1 MINITN
7 LSKNYGAK
15 VLFENI
21 SLNINQGEKI
31 GLIGPNGTGKSTLFS
46 LILQEIESSKG
57 EVRVNK
63 GVHIGYLPQELSF
76 SRPDIKVLD
85 GIPPV
90 TPAADSV
97 RGGEAE
103 KSEHTVL
110 TELTEGD
117 ERIMR
122 LNKEKEALESKNEAG
137 SKRYG
142 EVLHELETLGFFEL
156 EHKAEKILSGLG
168 FKERDFNRPISQ
180 MSGGWQMRALLAKL
194 LTYHYDLLLLDE
206 PTNYLDLNAALWLK
220 DYLAAFRGTFIM
232 ISHDRAFLTD
242 VTNYTLILE
251 NGSIFKVQGNYEHYE
266 EIKAQKRTHLV
277 KQSKEQDKKMQQ
289 LEKFVARFHAQ
300 PNKAASVRAKRRVL
314 EKMDEDKIVLPPD
327 PRQSIHNFVFPQTR
341 RSGHRVISLE
351 GISKAYGDIQVYKD
365 LGFEITQGEKA
376 VLAGENGAGKSTLL
390 KILAGI
396 AGIDSGNRVVG
407 HNVDIGYFSQAR
419 TDVLNIENTVLQEAY
434 SAAPGYMIEESI
446 RTILG
451 AFLFSGDD
459 AEKKVKVLSGGEKS
473 RLILAKLLI
482 NPPNFLLLDEP
493 TTHLD
498 VDAVE
503 ALVRALKNYEG
514 TIVFISHDI
523 YFVSSVANNVFEVKE
538 GRIRKFPGT
547 FDYYLEK
554 RDTFVD
560 TEEVKKSKTISH
572 KLVDE
577 VTGKAKAE
585 EHLRKAEE
593 KKRKANNSLIRDRIN
608 KLLKKKEELE
618 LESYAK
624 ARALSNPHF
633 YRDEETAKEYGRRMK
648 EIEKLNLEI
657 DSQIKALENQII

>member
-21 SLNINQGEKI
+21 SLNINEGEKI

-46 LILQEIESSKG
+46 LILQETEASSG

-63 GVHIGYLPQELSF
+63 GVHIGYLPQEASF
-76 SRPDIKVLD
+76 
-85 GIPPV
+85 
-90 TPAADSV
+90 
-97 RGGEAE
+97 

-110 TELTEGD
+110 AELTEGD
-117 ERIMR
+117 DRLMR
-122 LNKEKEALESKNEAG
+122 FKKEKEALESKNEAG

-156 EHKAEKILSGLG
+156 EHKAKKILSGLG
-168 FKERDFNRPISQ
+168 FKEIDFNRQISQ

-220 DYLAAFRGTFIM
+220 DYLATFRGTFIM

-266 EIKAQKRTHLV
+266 EIKAQRLTHLV
-277 KQSKEQDKKMQQ
+277 KQSKEQDKKIQQ
-289 LEKFVARFHAQ
+289 LGKFVARFHAQ

-314 EKMDEDKIVLPPD
+314 EKMEEEKVVLPPD
-327 PRQSIHNFVFPQTR
+327 PRQSIHDFVFPQTR
-341 RSGHRVISLE
+341 RSGHRIITLE
-351 GISKAYGDIQVYKD
+351 KIAKSYGNIKVYEGLD
-365 LGFEITQGEKA
+365 FEIVQGEKA

-396 AGIDSGNRVVG
+396 VDIDSGSRVVG
-407 HNVDIGYFSQAR
+407 HNVDIGYFSQTR
-419 TDVLNIENTVLQEAY
+419 TDVLNVENTVLQEAY
-434 SAAPGYMIEESI
+434 SAAPGYTTEESI

-459 AEKKVKVLSGGEKS
+459 ADKKVKVLSGGEKS

-498 VDAVE
+498 VDAVD
-503 ALVRALKNYEG
+503 ALVRALNSYEG

-523 YFVSSVANNVFEVKE
+523 YFVSAVANNVFEVKG

-547 FDYYLEK
+547 FDYYLQK
-554 RDTFVD
+554 RDSFID
-560 TEEVKKSKTISH
+560 TVEAEKPKVHAH
-572 KLVDE
+572 KPVDE
-577 VTGKAKAE
+577 IKEKVKE
-585 EHLRKAEE
+585 QERLLKAEE
-593 KKRKANNSLIRDRIN
+593 KKRKTNNSVIRDKIN

-648 EIEKLNLEI
+648 EIEKLILEI
-657 DSQIKALENQII
+657 DGQIKALENQIV

>member
-7 LSKNYGAK
+7 LSKNYGSK
-15 VLFENI
+15 ILFKDV

-46 LILQEIESSKG
+46 LILQEIESSAG
-57 EVRVNK
+57 EVRLNK
-63 GVHIGYLPQELSF
+63 GVHIGYLPQEASF
-76 SRPDIKVLD
+76 TSQR
-85 GIPPV
+85 
-90 TPAADSV
+90 
-97 RGGEAE
+97 
-103 KSEHTVL
+103 TVL
-110 TELTEGD
+110 AELTEGD

-122 LNKEKEALESKNEAG
+122 LKKEKETLELSNAAG

-142 EVLHELETLGFFEL
+142 DILHELETLGFFEL

-168 FKERDFNRPISQ
+168 FKERDFNRLIVQ
-180 MSGGWQMRALLAKL
+180 MSGGWQMRTLLAKL

-220 DYLAAFRGTFIM
+220 DYLAGFRGTFIM
-232 ISHDRAFLTD
+232 ISHDKSFLTD

-251 NGSIFKVQGNYEHYE
+251 NGSITKVHGNYEHYE
-266 EIKAQKRTHLV
+266 EIKEQRRIHLV
-277 KQSKEQDKKMQQ
+277 KQSKEQDKKIEQ

-314 EKMDEDKIVLPPD
+314 ERMDEEKIVVPPD
-327 PRQSIHNFVFPQTR
+327 PRESIHTFNFPQTR
-341 RSGHRVISLE
+341 RSGHLVIRLE
-351 GISKAYGDIQVYKD
+351 EISKAYGDIQVYQGLD
-365 LGFEITQGEKA
+365 FEITQGEKA

-396 AGIDSGNRVVG
+396 VEIDSGNRVVG
-407 HNVDIGYFSQAR
+407 HNVDIGYFSQTR
-419 TDVLNIENTVLQEAY
+419 TDVLNVENTVLQEAY
-434 SAAPGYMIEESI
+434 SAAPGYATEESI

-498 VDAVE
+498 VDAVD
-503 ALVRALKNYEG
+503 ALVRALKSYEG

-523 YFVSSVANNVFEVKE
+523 YFVSSVANNVFEVKG

-554 RDTFVD
+554 RDTLTD
-560 TEEVKKSKTISH
+560 AQSPAKPKIKPVKP
-572 KLVDE
+572 VDE
-577 VTGKAKAE
+577 SKEKAKE
-585 EHLRKAEE
+585 QEQLRKSEE
-593 KKRKANNSLIRDRIN
+593 KKRKANNSILRDKIN
-608 KLLKKKEELE
+608 KIIKKKEELE

-624 ARALSNPHF
+624 ARALSSPHF

-648 EIEKLNLEI
+648 EIESLLREM
-657 DSQIKALENQII
+657 DGQIKALENQII

>member
-7 LSKNYGAK
+7 LSKNYGSK
-15 VLFENI
+15 ILFKDV

-46 LILQEIESSKG
+46 LILQEIETSQG
-57 EVRVNK
+57 EVRLNK
-63 GVHIGYLPQELSF
+63 GVHIGYLPQESSF
-76 SRPDIKVLD
+76 
-85 GIPPV
+85 
-90 TPAADSV
+90 T
-97 RGGEAE
+97 
-103 KSEHTVL
+103 SERTVL
-110 TELTEGD
+110 AELTEGD

-122 LNKEKEALESKNEAG
+122 FKKEKESLESANQAG
-137 SKRYG
+137 HQRYG
-142 EVLHELETLGFFEL
+142 DILHDLETLGFFEL
-156 EHKAEKILSGLG
+156 EHKAKKILSGLG

-220 DYLAAFRGTFIM
+220 DYLAGFRGTFIM

-251 NGSIFKVQGNYEHYE
+251 NGSITKVVGNYKHYE
-266 EIKAQKRTHLV
+266 EIKAQKRIHLI
-277 KQSKEQDKKMQQ
+277 KQSKEQDKKIEQ

-314 EKMDEDKIVLPPD
+314 EKMDEEKVILPPE
-327 PRQSIHNFVFPQTR
+327 PRQSIGNFTFPQTR
-341 RSGHRVISLE
+341 RSGHQVIKLE
-351 GISKAYGDIQVYKD
+351 GISKAYGDIRVYEGLD
-365 LGFEITQGEKA
+365 FEITQGEKA

-396 AGIDSGNRVVG
+396 VEIDSGNRVLG
-407 HNVDIGYFSQAR
+407 YNVDVGYFSQTR

-434 SAAPGYMIEESI
+434 SAAPGYTTEESI

-498 VDAVE
+498 VDAVD

-523 YFVSSVANNVFEVKE
+523 YFVSSVANNVFEVKS
-538 GRIRKFPGT
+538 GRIRKFPGA

-554 RDTFVD
+554 RDTLTDV
-560 TEEVKKSKTISH
+560 ESAVKSKIKPTKQIDQA
-572 KLVDE
+572 KEKIKEDE
-577 VTGKAKAE
+577 QLAKSQ
-585 EHLRKAEE
+585 E
-593 KKRKANNSLIRDRIN
+593 KKRKANNSVIRDKIN
-608 KLLKKKEELE
+608 KILKKKEDLE

-633 YRDEETAKEYGRRMK
+633 YRDEEIAKEYGRRMK
-648 EIEKLNLEI
+648 EIEKLLLEM
-657 DSQIKALENQII
+657 DAQIKALENQIV

>member
-1 MINITN
+1 MINIAN
-7 LSKNYGAK
+7 LSKNYGPK
-15 VLFENI
+15 VLFKDI

-46 LILQEIESSKG
+46 LILQETEPSSG

-63 GVHIGYLPQELSF
+63 GMHIGYLPQEASF
-76 SRPDIKVLD
+76 
-85 GIPPV
+85 
-90 TPAADSV
+90 
-97 RGGEAE
+97 

-110 TELTEGD
+110 AELTEGD

-122 LNKEKEALESKNEAG
+122 LKEEKERLESKNDAD
-137 SKRYG
+137 SKHYG

-156 EHKAEKILSGLG
+156 EYKAKKILSGLG
-168 FKERDFNRPISQ
+168 FKEGDFSRPINQ
-180 MSGGWQMRALLAKL
+180 MSGGWQMRALLGKL

-220 DYLAAFRGTFIM
+220 DYLADFQGTFIM
-232 ISHDRAFLTD
+232 ISHDKAFLTD

-251 NGSIFKVQGNYEHYE
+251 NGAISKVHGNYEHYE
-266 EIKAQKRTHLV
+266 EIKAQKRIHLV
-277 KQSKEQDKKMQQ
+277 KQFKEQDKKIKQ
-289 LEKFVARFHAQ
+289 LDKFVARFHAQ

-314 EKMDEDKIVLPPD
+314 ERMEEEKVIVPSD
-327 PRQSIHNFVFPQTR
+327 PRESIGNFSFPQTR
-341 RSGHRVISLE
+341 KSGHKVINLE
-351 GISKAYGDIQVYKD
+351 GTSKAYGDIQVYD
-365 LGFEITQGEKA
+365 GLDFEITQGEKA

-396 AGIDSGNRVVG
+396 VNIDKGNRALG
-407 HNVDIGYFSQAR
+407 HNVDIGYFSQTR
-419 TDVLNIENTVLQEAY
+419 TDVLNVENTVLQEAY
-434 SAAPGYMIEESI
+434 SAAPGYMAEETI

-451 AFLFSGDD
+451 AFLFTGDD

-482 NPPNFLLLDEP
+482 DPPNCLLLDEP

-498 VDAVE
+498 VDAVD

-523 YFVSSVANNVFEVKE
+523 YFVSSVANNVFEVKA
-538 GRIRKFPGT
+538 GRIRKFPGA

-554 RDTFVD
+554 RDSLTD
-560 TEEVKKSKTISH
+560 ATIEHKSRPAPVKQ
-572 KLVDE
+572 VDE
-577 VTGKAKAE
+577 VKERAKE
-585 EHLRKAEE
+585 QERRNKEEE
-593 KKRKANNSLIRDRIN
+593 KKRKFHNSIIRDKIN
-608 KLLKKKEELE
+608 KLLKQKEALE
-618 LESYAK
+618 TESYAK

-633 YRDEETAKEYGRRMK
+633 YRDEATAKEYGRRMK
-648 EIEKLNLEI
+648 EIERLIQEI
-657 DSQIKALENQII
+657 EVGIKALESQII

>member
-7 LSKNYGAK
+7 LSKNYGSK
-15 VLFENI
+15 ILFKDV

-46 LILQEIESSKG
+46 LILQEIETSKG
-57 EVRVNK
+57 EVRLNK
-63 GVHIGYLPQELSF
+63 GVHIGYLPQESSF
-76 SRPDIKVLD
+76 
-85 GIPPV
+85 
-90 TPAADSV
+90 T
-97 RGGEAE
+97 
-103 KSEHTVL
+103 SERTVL
-110 TELTEGD
+110 AELTEGD

-122 LNKEKEALESKNEAG
+122 FKKEKEALESANEAG

-142 EVLHELETLGFFEL
+142 DILHDLETLGFFEL
-156 EHKAEKILSGLG
+156 EHKAKKILSGLG
-168 FKERDFNRPISQ
+168 FKEKDFNRPIVQ

-194 LTYHYDLLLLDE
+194 LTYHYDLLLFDE

-220 DYLAAFRGTFIM
+220 DYLAGFRGTFIM

-251 NGSIFKVQGNYEHYE
+251 NGSITKVVGNYEHYE

-277 KQSKEQDKKMQQ
+277 KQSKEQDKKVEQ

-300 PNKAASVRAKRRVL
+300 PNKAASVRAKRRIL
-314 EKMDEDKIVLPPD
+314 ERMDEEKVVVPPD
-327 PRQSIHNFVFPQTR
+327 PRQSIGSFVFPQTR
-341 RSGHRVISLE
+341 RSGHRVIKLE
-351 GISKAYGDIQVYKD
+351 GVAKAYGDIRVYEGLD
-365 LGFEITQGEKA
+365 FEITQGEKA

-396 AGIDSGNRVVG
+396 VLIDSGNRVLG
-407 HNVDIGYFSQAR
+407 HNVDIGYFSQTR
-419 TDVLNIENTVLQEAY
+419 TDVLNVENTVLQEAY
-434 SAAPGYMIEESI
+434 SAAPGYTTEESI

-498 VDAVE
+498 VDAVD
-503 ALVRALKNYEG
+503 ALVRALKSYEG

-523 YFVSSVANNVFEVKE
+523 YFVSSVANNVFEVKS
-538 GRIRKFPGT
+538 GLIRKFPGT

-554 RDTFVD
+554 RDSLTDAGNLAKSKPKQVKQID
-560 TEEVKKSKTISH
+560 EVKEKVK
-572 KLVDE
+572 E
-577 VTGKAKAE
+577 E
-585 EHLRKAEE
+585 EHLRKGLE
-593 KKRKANNSLIRDRIN
+593 KQRKTNNSLIRDKIN
-608 KLLKKKEELE
+608 KILKKKEDLE

-633 YRDEETAKEYGRRMK
+633 YRDEEIAKEYGRRMK
-648 EIEKLNLEI
+648 EIERLLQEM
-657 DSQIKALENQII
+657 DTEIKALENQII

>member
-1 MINITN
+1 MINIIK
-7 LSKNYGAK
+7 LSKNYGPK
-15 VLFENI
+15 VLFEDI

-46 LILQEIESSKG
+46 LILQETEPSSG

-63 GVHIGYLPQELSF
+63 GVHIGYLPQEASF
-76 SRPDIKVLD
+76 
-85 GIPPV
+85 
-90 TPAADSV
+90 
-97 RGGEAE
+97 

-110 TELTEGD
+110 AELTEGD
-117 ERIMR
+117 ERIM
-122 LNKEKEALESKNEAG
+122 LLKEEKERLESKNEAG

-156 EHKAEKILSGLG
+156 EHMAKKILSGLG
-168 FKERDFNRPISQ
+168 FKERDFNRPINQ
-180 MSGGWQMRALLAKL
+180 MSGGWQMRALLGKL

-220 DYLAAFRGTFIM
+220 DYLADFQGTFIM
-232 ISHDRAFLTD
+232 ISHDKAFLTD
-242 VTNYTLILE
+242 VTNYTFILE
-251 NGSIFKVQGNYEHYE
+251 NGSISKVHGNYEHYE
-266 EIKAQKRTHLV
+266 EIKAQKRIHLM
-277 KQSKEQDKKMQQ
+277 KQFKEQDKKIKQ
-289 LEKFVARFHAQ
+289 LDKFVARFHAQ

-314 EKMDEDKIVLPPD
+314 ERMEEEKVVVPPD
-327 PRQSIHNFVFPQTR
+327 PRESIGSFSFPQTR
-341 RSGHRVISLE
+341 KSGHRVISLE
-351 GISKAYGDIQVYKD
+351 GVSKVYGDIQVYD
-365 LGFEITQGEKA
+365 GLDFEITQGEKA

-396 AGIDSGNRVVG
+396 VSVDKGNRVVG
-407 HNVDIGYFSQAR
+407 HNVDIGYFSQTR
-419 TDVLNIENTVLQEAY
+419 TDVLNVENTVLQEAY
-434 SAAPGYMIEESI
+434 SAAPGYMAEETI

-482 NPPNFLLLDEP
+482 DPPNCLLLDEP

-498 VDAVE
+498 VDAVD

-523 YFVSSVANNVFEVKE
+523 YFVSSVANNVFEVKT
-538 GRIRKFPGT
+538 GRVRKFPGT

-554 RDTFVD
+554 RDSVTD
-560 TEEVKKSKTISH
+560 TTIIHKPRPALVKPADEAREKSK
-572 KLVDE
+572 E
-577 VTGKAKAE
+577 QE
-585 EHLRKAEE
+585 RKNKEEE
-593 KKRKANNSLIRDRIN
+593 KKRKSHNSIIRDKIN
-608 KLLKKKEELE
+608 KLLKQKEDLE
-618 LESYAK
+618 IESYAK

-648 EIEKLNLEI
+648 EIEKLIQEI
-657 DSQIKALENQII
+657 ETGIKALESQII

>member
-1 MINITN
+1 MLNITN

-15 VLFENI
+15 ILFKNV

-46 LILQEIESSKG
+46 LILQETEASSG
-57 EVRVNK
+57 EVRLNK
-63 GVHIGYLPQELSF
+63 GAYIGYLPQESSF
-76 SRPDIKVLD
+76 
-85 GIPPV
+85 
-90 TPAADSV
+90 T
-97 RGGEAE
+97 
-103 KSEHTVL
+103 SERTVL
-110 TELTEGD
+110 AELTEGD
-117 ERIMR
+117 ERIMG
-122 LNKEKEALESKNEAG
+122 LKKEKEALESANQAG
-137 SKRYG
+137 SGRYG
-142 EVLHELETLGFFEL
+142 EILHELEILGFFEL
-156 EHKAEKILSGLG
+156 EHKAKKILSGLG
-168 FKERDFNRPISQ
+168 FKERDFDRPIIQ

-220 DYLAAFRGTFIM
+220 DYLAGFRGTFIM

-242 VTNYTLILE
+242 VTNYTLVLE
-251 NGSIFKVQGNYEHYE
+251 NGAITKVHGNYQHYE
-266 EIKAQKRTHLV
+266 EIKAQNRTHLV
-277 KQSKEQDKKMQQ
+277 KQFKEQEKKIDQ

-314 EKMDEDKIVLPPD
+314 EKMDEEKVVVPPD
-327 PRQSIHNFVFPQTR
+327 PRQSIGNFTFPQTR
-341 RSGHRVISLE
+341 RSGHLVIKLE
-351 GISKAYGDIQVYKD
+351 AIAKSYGDIQVYSGLD
-365 LGFEITQGEKA
+365 FEITQGEKA

-396 AGIDSGNRVVG
+396 VQIDSGNRVVG
-407 HNVDIGYFSQAR
+407 HNVDIGYFSQTR
-419 TDVLNIENTVLQEAY
+419 TDVLNVENTVLQEAY
-434 SAAPGYMIEESI
+434 SAAPGYMAEESI

-482 NPPNFLLLDEP
+482 DPPNFLLLDEP

-498 VDAVE
+498 VDAVD

-514 TIVFISHDI
+514 TIAFISHDI
-523 YFVSSVANNVFEVKE
+523 YFVRSVANNVFEVKN

-554 RDTFVD
+554 RDNLIDPENTVKAKPKPAKPVD
-560 TEEVKKSKTISH
+560 EAREKSKQ
-572 KLVDE
+572 DE
-577 VTGKAKAE
+577 QS
-585 EHLRKAEE
+585 RKSQE
-593 KKRKANNSLIRDRIN
+593 KKRKANNSVIRDKIN
-608 KLLKKKEELE
+608 KIEKKKEELE

-633 YRDEETAKEYGRRMK
+633 YRDEETAREYGRRLK
-648 EIEKLNLEI
+648 EIEKLTAAFNLEI
-657 DSQIKALENQII
+657 AELEKQIIF